1 MILSKQVYNV
11 ILAKKLN
18 SFKWYREILWIYHY
32 RQLRDCKLL
41 VLDVD
46 GVLTNGSLHYEG
58 MNINRNFCV
67 NDGIGIKLLIKYGI
81 QVAIISG
88 GKGDSIEIRA
98 KDLEIENCFVGIKDK
113 LETLKKIQK
122 KLNITKKESI
132 FVGDDINDLI
142 VKSEVSLLIAPL
154 NGNFYIGEAVNCVTN
169 NNGGRGAVREVCD
182 RILKSKRIKFKNK
195 NLKITN

>member
-1 MILSKQVYNV
+1 M

-18 SFKWYREILWIYHY
+18 SFKWFREFLWIYHY
-32 RQLRDCKLL
+32 RKLRNCKLL

-46 GVLTNGSLHYEG
+46 GVLTDGSLNYQQ
-58 MNINRNFCV
+58 MTINRNFSV
-67 NDGIGIKLLIKYGI
+67 NDGIGIKLLLNYGI
-81 QVAIISG
+81 QIAIISG
-88 GKGDSIEIRA
+88 GKGDSIENRA
-98 KDLEIENCFVGIKDK
+98 KDLGIENCFVEIKDK

-169 NNGGRGAVREVCD
+169 KNGGRGAVREVCD
-182 RILKSKRIKFKNK
+182 RILKSKRIIFKNI